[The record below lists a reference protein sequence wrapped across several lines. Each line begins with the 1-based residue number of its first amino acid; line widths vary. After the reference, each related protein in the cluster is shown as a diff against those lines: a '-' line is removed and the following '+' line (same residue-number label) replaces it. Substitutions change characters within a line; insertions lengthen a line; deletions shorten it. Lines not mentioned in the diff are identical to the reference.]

1 LRYNYVEEFSFC
13 ISKGRYKLLI
23 YTSIGLLFL
32 RLVVGL
38 LFAGHGAQK
47 LFGWFGG
54 HGLAGY
60 IKLIESQDFHPAAFW
75 AWISALSEFLGGL
88 ALASGLFTPLAA
100 TVLIGTM
107 LVAIVKVHWPNGFW
121 NTNRGYEF
129 PLVLAVVAF
138 VVGLIGPGLYS
149 LDYALGLALPEPLT
163 YLAALVIMLVVV
175 VIGLWLPGQT
185 APEQEPQPQ

>member
-1 LRYNYVEEFSFC
+1 M
-13 ISKGRYKLLI
+13 LI

-38 LFAGHGAQK
+38 IFAGHGAQK

-54 HGLAGY
+54 HGLAGHT
-60 IKLIESQDFHPAAFW
+60 KLIESQDIHPAALW

-88 ALASGLFTPLAA
+88 GLALGLLTPLAA

-107 LVAIVKVHWPNGFW
+107 LVAILKVHWPNGFW
-121 NTNRGYEF
+121 NTNFGFEF
-129 PLVLAVVAF
+129 PLTLAVVAF
-138 VVGLIGPGLYS
+138 VVGLIGPGVYA
-149 LDYALGLALPEPLT
+149 LDFVLGLALPEPLT

-185 APEQEPQPQ
+185 APEQEHQPQ